1 MYLAV
6 KDLTPRRYES
16 IYEIAYLLLGRSSIF
31 ILCSIIYTCNLCAM
45 VMYYIVI
52 GDTTGRLAAQFF
64 VPDAPD
70 KKID

>member
-31 ILCSIIYTCNLCAM
+31 ILCTIIYTCNLCAM

-52 GDTTGRLAAQFF
+52 GDTTGRLAA
-64 VPDAPD
+64 
-70 KKID
+70 